1 MCSLALHSLLHCRVC
16 GSLPSHLSLYVRSCL
31 FRYLNHYRRL
41 EIICSGCSKSYYD
54 VLQVTKGASDD
65 QIKRAYRKLA
75 LKYHPDKTYEVL
87 SDAEKRKIY
96 DAYGEEGIRQ
106 HTASGGGG
114 GGMNIQNIFEQFFGR
129 GGSSEEEEERI
140 PKGDDVIVD
149 LEATLEYLYMGG
161 SVNVWR
167 EKNVIKPAPGKR
179 LCNCRNEMYHRQIGP
194 GMFQQI
200 TEQTCDKCQN
210 VKLEREG
217 YSLTIEIEKGM
228 EDGQEVVFYEDGEP
242 KIDGEPGDLRFRIR
256 TSSHD
261 VFTRKGDDLHTTVTI
276 TLVEALVGFEKKI
289 KHLDQHLVDIS
300 TQVVT
305 KPKEVRKLKGEGMP
319 MYAST
324 KKGDLYVTF
333 EVLFPNSFTQ
343 QQKSKIKELLG

>member
-1 MCSLALHSLLHCRVC
+1 MAQRGAKLLFLLCAL
-16 GSLPSHLSLYVRSCL
+16 SHYTL
-31 FRYLNHYRRL
+31 FS
-41 EIICSGCSKSYYD
+41 IAGKSYYD

-75 LKYHPDKTYEVL
+75 LKYHPDKNQGNEEANKRFTEISNAYEVL